1 MGAKRLNDL
10 TTTDTTEAYKKY
22 KSSIEIVRW
31 GSMKFWFIVF
41 VVLLLSY
48 LAFLSEEYRLNANQV
63 NLLFIW
69 LIFSIWMIANRI
81 WYEDGFKDWYE
92 AGHWDG
98 TRWAVK
104 EINNF
109 TDEDID
115 MIEEMESMAEAEKP
129 QKKKKR

>member
-1 MGAKRLNDL
+1 MGTKKLNDL
-10 TTTDTTEAYKKY
+10 TTTNTTEAYKKY

-31 GSMKFWFIVF
+31 GSMKFWSTAFI
-41 VVLLLSY
+41 VLLLSY
-48 LAFLSEEYRLNANQV
+48 LVFLPEEYQFNSSQI

-69 LIFSIWMIANRI
+69 LIFCIWMIANRI

-98 TRWAVK
+98 ARWAIK
-104 EINNF
+104 ELNNF

-129 QKKKKR
+129 KKRKN